1 MGSSSHLRRF
11 ECTMIRNSLGVPEFT
26 FRLKEN
32 DALEQDSDSDDNE
45 SSFVTSLPAIN
56 LDIEDTEIDFMDKS

>member
-1 MGSSSHLRRF
+1 
-11 ECTMIRNSLGVPEFT
+11 MIRNSLGVPEFT

-32 DALEQDSDSDDNE
+32 DTQEQDSDSDNE